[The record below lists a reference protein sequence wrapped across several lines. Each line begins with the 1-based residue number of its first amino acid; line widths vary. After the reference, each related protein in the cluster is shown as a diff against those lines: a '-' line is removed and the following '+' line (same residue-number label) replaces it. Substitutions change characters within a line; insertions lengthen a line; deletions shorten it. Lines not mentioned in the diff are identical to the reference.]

1 MQNWKK
7 AQTLKLKKEKDGL
20 DAGLRRTVS
29 LEFTHWTAGALQ
41 IVFDLDLGSTDLG
54 FDRRPFLLG
63 EYEKDL

>member
-1 MQNWKK
+1 MELEKS
-7 AQTLKLKKEKDGL
+7 QTVKLKKEKDGL

-41 IVFDLDLGSTDLG
+41 SVFYLELGSTDLG

-63 EYEKDL
+63 GYEKDL